1 MPSTETDMLVHKL
14 HINPNYKPVQQN
26 KRVFNLKK
34 YEAIKQEVEKLK
46 IARFIKEVVYPTWLE
61 NVVLIKNA
69 NWQWCKFQGS
79 EQSVPE
85 GHLPSSTN

>member
-1 MPSTETDMLVHKL
+1 MLVHKL

-46 IARFIKEVVYPTWLE
+46 IARFIKEVVYPT
-61 NVVLIKNA
+61 
-69 NWQWCKFQGS
+69 
-79 EQSVPE
+79 
-85 GHLPSSTN
+85 